1 MAQISSYPVITPQ
14 LGDKV
19 LGSNLFDSSG
29 NAVVGNPTCQYNFTS
44 IKQLVDQSFVSQ
56 LESSSAVA
64 SQSSTLNTAYNITFG
79 TPENAVTDNV
89 QLLQG
94 GGTLTAGDTIRFNTI
109 GSYQITLTYSVGVNQ
124 SSANIPY
131 LVFRTLQD
139 GTTQVG
145 PTIIYNE
152 KFETINNPIPL
163 VIPITVQITK
173 AQTLYTFQM
182 ARNGVNDGGLV
193 KNAGAI
199 SAGIIPAP
207 TAPSVATIQISKLI

>member
-44 IKQLVDQSFVSQ
+44 IKQLVDQSFISQ

-64 SQSSTLNTAYNITFG
+64 SQNSALNTAYNRRFG
-79 TPENAVTDNV
+79 TPANTTTSHV
-89 QLLQG
+89 QLFQG
-94 GGTLTAGDTIRFNTI
+94 GGTVSAGDTIRFNTI

-193 KNAGAI
+193 KNAGTI

>member
-1 MAQISSYPVITPQ
+1 MAQISSYPVLTPQ

>member
-29 NAVVGNPTCQYNFTS
+29 NAVVGNPTCQYDFTS
-44 IKQLVDQSFVSQ
+44 IKQLVDQSFISQ

-64 SQSSTLNTAYNITFG
+64 SQNSVLNTAYDIRFG
-79 TPENAVTDNV
+79 TPANAATSHV

-94 GGTLTAGDTIRFNTI
+94 GGTVSAGDTVRFNTI

-124 SSANIPY
+124 SATNTPY

-139 GTTQVG
+139 GITQVG
-145 PTIIYNE
+145 PTVIYNQ
-152 KFETINNPIPL
+152 KFEAVNAPVPL

-173 AQTLYTFQM
+173 ASTLYSFQM
-182 ARNGVNDGGLV
+182 ARSGVDDGGLV
-193 KNAGAI
+193 KNAAAI
-199 SAGIIPAP
+199 NTGITP
-207 TAPSVATIQISKLI
+207 TPLVPSVATIQISKLI

>member
-1 MAQISSYPVITPQ
+1 MAQISSYPLLKPQ
-14 LGDKV
+14 LGDKI

-29 NAVVGNPTCQYNFTS
+29 SAVVGNPTCQYNFTDV
-44 IKQLVDQSFVSQ
+44 KTLVDQQYISQ

-64 SQSSTLNTAYNITFG
+64 SQASALNTAYNIRFG
-79 TPENAVTDNV
+79 TPAGVATDNI

-94 GGTLTAGDTIRFNTI
+94 GGTLTAGDTIQFNTT
-109 GSYQITLTYSVGVNQ
+109 GTYQITLTYSVGVNQ
-124 SSANIPY
+124 SATNIPY

-139 GTTQVG
+139 GSTQVG

-163 VIPITVQITK
+163 IIPITVHITK

-182 ARNGVNDGGLV
+182 ARSGVNDGGLV
-193 KNAGAI
+193 KNSNPING
-199 SAGIIPAP
+199 GITP
-207 TAPSVATIQISKLI
+207 TPTTPSIATIQISKLV

>member
-64 SQSSTLNTAYNITFG
+64 SPSSTLNTAYNITFG

>member
-1 MAQISSYPVITPQ
+1 MAQISSYPLLKPQ
-14 LGDKV
+14 LGDKI

-29 NAVVGNPTCQYNFTS
+29 SAVVGNPTCQYNFTDV
-44 IKQLVDQSFVSQ
+44 KTLVDQQYISQ

-64 SQSSTLNTAYNITFG
+64 SQASALNTAYNIRFG
-79 TPENAVTDNV
+79 TPAGVATDNI

-94 GGTLTAGDTIRFNTI
+94 GGTLTAGDTIQFNTT
-109 GSYQITLTYSVGVNQ
+109 GTYQITLTYSVGVNQ
-124 SSANIPY
+124 SATNIPY

-139 GTTQVG
+139 GSTQVG

-163 VIPITVQITK
+163 IIPITVHITK

-182 ARNGVNDGGLV
+182 ARSGVNDGGLV
-193 KNAGAI
+193 KNSNPING
-199 SAGIIPAP
+199 GITPTP
-207 TAPSVATIQISKLI
+207 TAPSIATIQISKLV

>member
-1 MAQISSYPVITPQ
+1 MAQISSYPLLKPQ
-14 LGDKV
+14 LGDKI

-29 NAVVGNPTCQYNFTS
+29 SAVVGNPTCQYNFTDV
-44 IKQLVDQSFVSQ
+44 KTLVDQQYISQ

-64 SQSSTLNTAYNITFG
+64 SQASALNTAYNIRFG
-79 TPENAVTDNV
+79 TPAGVATDNI

-94 GGTLTAGDTIRFNTI
+94 GGTLTAGDTIQFNTT
-109 GSYQITLTYSVGVNQ
+109 GTYQITLTYSVGVNQ
-124 SSANIPY
+124 SATNIPY

-139 GTTQVG
+139 GSTQVG

-163 VIPITVQITK
+163 IIPITVHITK

-182 ARNGVNDGGLV
+182 ARSGVNDGGLV
-193 KNAGAI
+193 KNSNPI
-199 SAGIIPAP
+199 NAGITPTP
-207 TAPSVATIQISKLI
+207 TAPSIATIQISKLV

>member
-29 NAVVGNPTCQYNFTS
+29 NAVVGNPTCQYDFTS
-44 IKQLVDQSFVSQ
+44 IKQLVDQSFISQ

-64 SQSSTLNTAYNITFG
+64 SQNSVLNTAYDIRFG
-79 TPENAVTDNV
+79 TPANAATSHV

-94 GGTLTAGDTIRFNTI
+94 GGTVSAGDTVRFNSI

-124 SSANIPY
+124 SATNTPY

-139 GTTQVG
+139 GITQVG
-145 PTIIYNE
+145 PTVIYNQ
-152 KFETINNPIPL
+152 KFEAVNAPVPL

-173 AQTLYTFQM
+173 ALTLYTFQM
-182 ARNGVNDGGLV
+182 ARSGVDDGGLV
-193 KNAGAI
+193 KNAAAI
-199 SAGIIPAP
+199 NTGITP
-207 TAPSVATIQISKLI
+207 TPLVPSIATIQISKLI

>member
-199 SAGIIPAP
+199 SAGIVPAP

>member
-1 MAQISSYPVITPQ
+1 MAQISSYPLLKPQ
-14 LGDKV
+14 LGDKI

-29 NAVVGNPTCQYNFTS
+29 SAVVGNPTCQYNFTDV
-44 IKQLVDQSFVSQ
+44 KTLVDQQYISQ

-64 SQSSTLNTAYNITFG
+64 SQASALNTAYNIRFG
-79 TPENAVTDNV
+79 TPAGVATDNI

-94 GGTLTAGDTIRFNTI
+94 GGTLTAGDTIQFNTT
-109 GSYQITLTYSVGVNQ
+109 GTYQITLTYSVGVNQ
-124 SSANIPY
+124 SATNIPY

-139 GTTQVG
+139 GSTQVG

-163 VIPITVQITK
+163 IIPITVHITK

-193 KNAGAI
+193 KNSNPING
-199 SAGIIPAP
+199 GITPTP
-207 TAPSVATIQISKLI
+207 TAPSIATIQISKLV